1 MIQPKVS
8 TVKPNIDITQTTA
21 EVCENCNGEA
31 FRDALLLRKVSA
43 LLTETGK
50 EGYLPI
56 QVFACVKC
64 GHVNNHFIPTE
75 LRAAQSSI
83 VQGAL
88 G

>member
-1 MIQPKVS
+1 MIQPKPGQ
-8 TVKPNIDITQTTA
+8 VKPNIDISQTKA

-31 FRDALLLRKVSA
+31 FRDALLLRKVSP

-64 GHVNNHFIPTE
+64 GHVNSHFIPSE
-75 LRAAQSSI
+75 LRVAQSSI
-83 VQGAL
+83 VQGSL

>member
-1 MIQPKVS
+1 MNPLQPKS
-8 TVKPNIDITQTTA
+8 GTVKPNIDLSQTTA
-21 EVCENCNGEA
+21 EKCENCTGEA

-64 GHVNNHFIPTE
+64 GHVNSHFIPSE
-75 LRAAQSSI
+75 LKVAKSSI
-83 VQGAL
+83 VQA
-88 G
+88 

>member
-1 MIQPKVS
+1 MIQPKPGV
-8 TVKPNIDITQTTA
+8 VKPNIDITQTTP

-64 GHVNNHFIPTE
+64 GHVNSHFIPSD
-75 LRAAQSSI
+75 LRAKQSSI
-83 VQGAL
+83 VQATS
-88 G
+88 

>member
-1 MIQPKVS
+1 MIQPKVGQ
-8 TVKPNIDITQTTA
+8 VKPNFDITQTSA
-21 EVCENCNGEA
+21 EICENCNGQA

-64 GHVNNHFIPTE
+64 GHVNNHFIPE
-75 LRAAQSSI
+75 EIRPKPSI
-83 VQGAL
+83 VTA
-88 G
+88 

>member
-1 MIQPKVS
+1 MIQPKVGQ
-8 TVKPNIDITQTTA
+8 VKPNLDITQTTP
-21 EVCENCNGEA
+21 EVCDNCNGQA

-64 GHVNNHFIPTE
+64 GHVNSHFIPE
-75 LRAAQSSI
+75 EIRPKPSI
-83 VQGAL
+83 VTA
-88 G
+88 